1 MEGISAHRA
10 KYLPIRFLLSLSNG
24 PIVIVPLPSFRW
36 EMKKAACVPNSLDA
50 GNQVQ
55 GDNTWKVG
63 KDG

>member
-1 MEGISAHRA
+1 MEGITAQRA
-10 KYLPIRFLLSLSNG
+10 KYLTLRSLFSIG
-24 PIVIVPLPSFRW
+24 SELPVSAWLPSFRW

-55 GDNTWKVG
+55 GDKTWKVG